1 MRGSIRAVTNRA
13 AAAAVPGLAVL
24 DAFGLVGDL
33 VPLPGGEGRSVQVG
47 DVVRKPVDDA
57 AEATWCAEVL
67 DRVEQ
72 HGFRVARPVPARGG
86 RFIAEGW
93 GAARRVDGVSR
104 PAEDWAGLLAA
115 ARAFHAAVSGEPR
128 PSFLDRRMHRWAVA
142 DRVAWGEEQITPLAP
157 VAGHFRELHSLL
169 RPVRAVNQVV
179 HGDLSG
185 NVLFASGQPP
195 AVIDFSPYWRPVS
208 YADAIVAVD
217 GLLWFGAGPELVE
230 LASSGADFPQMLV
243 RAALFRLVALNEMAR
258 AFGAGVLD
266 GELDVFEPVIDYV
279 RVLAR

>member
-1 MRGSIRAVTNRA
+1 MLAVTNRA
-13 AAAAVPGLAVL
+13 AVAAVPGPAVL

-33 VPLPGGEGRSVQVG
+33 MALPGGEGRSVQV
-47 DVVRKPVDDA
+47 DEVVLKPVDDVV
-57 AEATWCAEVL
+57 EATWCAEVL

-72 HGFRVARPVPARGG
+72 HGFRVARPVRARGG
-86 RFIAEGW
+86 GFVAEGW

-104 PAEDWAGLLAA
+104 PTEDWAGLLAA
-115 ARAFHAAVSGEPR
+115 GRAFHAAVSAEPR
-128 PSFLDRRMHRWAVA
+128 PSFLERRAHRWAVA
-142 DRVAWGEEQITPLAP
+142 DRVAWGEERIAPLAP
-157 VAGHFRELHSLL
+157 VAEHFRVLHSLL
-169 RPVRAVNQVV
+169 RPVRVVSQVV

-185 NVLFASGQPP
+185 NVLFAAGQAP
-195 AVIDFSPYWRPVS
+195 AVIDFSPYWRPVA

-258 AFGAGVLD
+258 AFGLGVLE
-266 GELDVFEPVIDYV
+266 GELGVFGPVIDYV
-279 RVLAR
+279 RVLAQ